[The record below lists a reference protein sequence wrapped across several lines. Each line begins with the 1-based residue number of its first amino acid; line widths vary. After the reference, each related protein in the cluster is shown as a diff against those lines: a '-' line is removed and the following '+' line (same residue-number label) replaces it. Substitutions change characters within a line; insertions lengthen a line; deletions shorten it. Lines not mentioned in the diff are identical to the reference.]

1 MIIPSSICSWALKPT
16 GSYQVKSTTAR
27 VLVMY
32 AVAQVASSGTVA
44 VVTPTFYAHLEGLPV
59 DVAAYFK
66 LFISF
71 FYSSNTLP
79 HAYDFRRLQILLQLA
94 DNALVTGDASWLDL
108 AEYYASLSGLVTIV
122 VAGFSFYY
130 VTIMAVQLVAHPTK
144 PVHPLYPLAAP
155 AAGAFYLP
163 SQIIAAFKDRRF
175 TLASFGDV
183 VALAVALA
191 VMGGWTVLSLFFYV
205 LMQAGTSTQS
215 CEALEKAEC
224 LLFTEADV
232 TRMP

>member
-1 MIIPSSICSWALKPT
+1 
-16 GSYQVKSTTAR
+16 
-27 VLVMY
+27 MY

-71 FYSSNTLP
+71 FYSSDTLP

-130 VTIMAVQLVAHPTK
+130 VTIVAVQSNEACSSPLPTCCSSCWS
-144 PVHPLYPLAAP
+144 L
-155 AAGAFYLP
+155 LP
-163 SQIIAAFKDRRF
+163 SVSDHRRLQGQ
-175 TLASFGDV
+175 TLHAC
-183 VALAVALA
+183 
-191 VMGGWTVLSLFFYV
+191 VLRRCCGLGCCLGCHGRLDGSLV

-215 CEALEKAEC
+215 L
-224 LLFTEADV
+224 
-232 TRMP
+232 RGS